1 MYINKMCGCV
11 LTELNDI
18 KSTAQIKGLLDT
30 YTPETSKSILWKYWK
45 ATLAPKLCLECASH
59 HGKIYA
65 IDELP
70 DIEPPLHPNCRCT
83 IDRMDAIV
91 VGGAT
96 KDGEN
101 GADYWLVHYGKLPDY
116 YISEDDLCALGWR
129 HGKPPKRFA
138 PGKMFLEGS
147 MITTM
152 VISLQRLDVS
162 GMRQISITMKGGE
175 MVIASFFQMM
185 G

>member
-45 ATLAPKLCLECASH
+45 ATLDPKLCLECASH

-70 DIEPPLHPNCRCT
+70 DIEPPLHPNCRCI
-83 IDRMDAIV
+83 IDRMDAIMA
-91 VGGAT
+91 GGAT

-101 GADYWLVHYGKLPDY
+101 GADYWLIQHGQLPDY
-116 YISEDDLCALGWR
+116 YISEEDLRALGWR
-129 HGKPPKRFA
+129 KGKAPKNMHQVKCILVENIVT
-138 PGKMFLEGS
+138 KMSIYPLCLGE
-147 MITTM
+147 
-152 VISLQRLDVS
+152 S
-162 GMRQISITMKGGE
+162 GMKQTLIIMKDDE
-175 MVIASFFQMM
+175 MGIAFYFLMM
-185 G
+185 A

>member
-101 GADYWLVHYGKLPDY
+101 TAFTNYVDKICSIFQRAQNRNILTVQIEYTDNKTEN
-116 YISEDDLCALGWR
+116 ISAY
-129 HGKPPKRFA
+129 
-138 PGKMFLEGS
+138 
-147 MITTM
+147 M
-152 VISLQRLDVS
+152 V
-162 GMRQISITMKGGE
+162 
-175 MVIASFFQMM
+175 
-185 G
+185 